1 MKIFVFL
8 SLMFLVLVSSIDERT
23 YQSYQK
29 EVESSYKELSS
40 VMKSLS
46 QSISDQTK
54 QSDTIANKM
63 KILSMKAS
71 LIEEYISNKNTK
83 YVYKLT

>member
-1 MKIFVFL
+1 
-8 SLMFLVLVSSIDERT
+8 MFLVLVSSTDERT